1 MDKLKKKMDLES
13 IDELIGLC
21 EDRMVSPFKKKKPD
35 AVALVVEDEEE
46 EHDEG
51 EDKPDLEDMDMDD
64 LIRMY
69 EEMKSKKSEEE

>member
-21 EDRMVSPFKKKKPD
+21 EDKMVSPFKKKKPD
-35 AVALVVEDEEE
+35 AVVVAVEEEDEEE
-46 EHDEG
+46 TS
-51 EDKPDLEDMDMDD
+51 EDKPDMEDTDLSD

-69 EEMKSKKSEEE
+69 EEMKAKKEEE

>member
-13 IDELIGLC
+13 IDELISLC
-21 EDRMVSPFKKKKPD
+21 EDKMVSPFKKKKPD
-35 AVALVVEDEEE
+35 AVVVAVEEDE
-46 EHDEG
+46 DEVS
-51 EDKPDLEDMDMDD
+51 EKPDLGEMDMDD